1 MVVLHEFTLE
11 TGSLLEGSGVKA
23 FEEEA
28 AVVAKDS
35 RFEED
40 DFGYGGGRGFHQNT
54 FSFSSPSR
62 YCP

>member
-1 MVVLHEFTLE
+1 MVVLHEFALE
-11 TGSLLEGSGVKA
+11 AGGLLEGPGVEA

-28 AVVAKDS
+28 AVVAKDFG
-35 RFEED
+35 FEDD
-40 DFGYGGGRGFHQNT
+40 DFGDGGGGSFHQNT